1 MCLSVPAP
9 LSRYR
14 RGMADGTLDAL
25 QSIIPY
31 DPGQLVGIPF
41 ALAGAVFMSVGAQLQ
56 HAGVGR
62 VSRDHG
68 GIKETGLNFA
78 QLVRLMKRPSWLI
91 GTIMLGLAVVLQL
104 TSLAF
109 SPLIVV
115 QPIGAVALVITAFL
129 NARVSK
135 VRLNAASIWAVVLC
149 VGGIGLFVTV
159 ASVTARNTPVT
170 QDDLIEILIILGI
183 VMLALSVL
191 YAIYRRHASAIYY
204 IIGAGVLYGF
214 VATLAK
220 VVLTRIGHQ
229 EMDVL
234 TWICLVALVG
244 AAVVGGFFV
253 QNAYSSGPP
262 DLVIAGLTVID
273 PLVAIAIGIAVL
285 DEAAQAQ
292 WYDMVAFGIAGL
304 VAVVGVYLLARF
316 HPQAKDDAE
325 VLTSHA

>member
-1 MCLSVPAP
+1 MAEVDLS
-9 LSRYR
+9 
-14 RGMADGTLDAL
+14 AL
-25 QSIIPY
+25 QNLVPY
-31 DPGQLVGIPF
+31 DPAQLVGIPF

-62 VSRDHG
+62 VSRESD
-68 GIKETGLNFA
+68 GIKNSGLSIK
-78 QLVRLMKRPSWLI
+78 QLATLMRRPSWLL

-135 VRLNAASIWAVVLC
+135 VRLNRASIWAVVLC
-149 VGGIGLFVTV
+149 VGGIGLFVTI
-159 ASVTARNTPVT
+159 ASMSARNTPVT
-170 QDDLIEILIILGI
+170 QADLSEILVILGV
-183 VMLALSVL
+183 VMLALCLL
-191 YAIYRRHASAIYY
+191 YAAFRKHASAIYY
-204 IIGAGVLYGF
+204 IVGTGVLYGF

-220 VVLTRIGHQ
+220 VVLTRFMQ
-229 EMDVL
+229 NDVDLL
-234 TWICLVALVG
+234 TWVCLVALLG
-244 AAVVGGFFV
+244 AATVGGFFV

-273 PLVAIAIGIAVL
+273 PLVAVTIGILIL

-292 WYDMVAFGIAGL
+292 WWDMASYALAGL
-304 VAVVGVYLLARF
+304 VAVVGVFLLARF
-316 HPQAKDDAE
+316 HPQTHSEIDEALHDR
-325 VLTSHA
+325 T